1 MMRDEIEKERKFK
14 TKQIAIK
21 RIKTKFDIK

>member
-1 MMRDEIEKERKFK
+1 MRDEITRKNKLKKSK

-21 RIKTKFDIK
+21 NND